1 MSELNFLF
9 RNSDARPTFGIVAP
23 FFWIGR
29 YQNLLLGI
37 RDAGLKYKANLLYFQ
52 GYYCSKDY
60 FYSDTADSFE
70 ETGTIVYE
78 LIKKG
83 MLDGLIVNTGILQ
96 EHDHKHKLLEY
107 CKRYRP
113 LPVVNV
119 GSEVMDFTNV
129 LVNNASGIR
138 SIMEHLINVHH
149 ISRIAYIRGPLDHMD
164 ANQRFV
170 TYKKV
175 LNDNNIP
182 FCEDLVSEPG
192 LWQKE
197 WAGKAARKLIEKNP
211 GTIEAFVC
219 ASDVIARGV
228 VDELRCMKIK
238 VPGDIVVTGF
248 DDDMNAQA
256 CSPGITTVN
265 QNLYGR
271 GFNAV
276 RLLIAYKNGVPLPE
290 NITVDAPVV
299 IRQSCGC
306 LPVGT
311 QASEDH
317 YLDSKSYVLTKG
329 ELLVKKIAAALRLPD
344 DEKACSYSKRCI
356 RIFTEQIENNQE
368 NVILQKF
375 MRLINQY
382 NKSENDYRVWHDVI
396 NILEC
401 NPEYLSITDP
411 DRRSLLISKTRVLLS
426 GRAEHER
433 RIYLN
438 KVKEQ
443 NAVINTLSYSFKNAL
458 TIDMLLNS
466 LETDLP
472 RMGIPVCYVCLYENS
487 QLPLENARL
496 VFVLNHNGRILL
508 PSGGILFP
516 TMELIP
522 ENFMTDN
529 LTPLVLE
536 PLYYGTNQIGYTLF
550 EFAGQE
556 KSFYKLFP
564 SQLSAA
570 LWSAIVSMKCELT
583 DSALKEVSEQLQ
595 ISRRILIDRDA
606 ELLNATSQLNLTL
619 DNLVPLNN
627 AVSKGQLT
635 ADTADELNKQ
645 CATIRAAVSTI
656 SNLLGNADIQI
667 NNVSNIPTA
676 DHNRIIRNV
685 NDALLLSKKSIVTA
699 YAVINRIKQNMQ

>member
-1 MSELNFLF
+1 MSEFNFLF
-9 RNSDARPTFGIVAP
+9 RNSDARPTFGVVTP

-29 YQNLLLGI
+29 YQDLLLGI
-37 RDAGLKYKANLLYFQ
+37 RDAGVKYKANILYFQ
-52 GYYCSKDY
+52 GYYCNKDY
-60 FYSDTADSFE
+60 FYSDTANNFE

-78 LIKKG
+78 LVQKG

-96 EHDHKHKLLEY
+96 VQDHKNKLLEY

-119 GSEVMDFTNV
+119 GSEAMDFTNV
-129 LVNNASGIR
+129 LVNNAGGIR
-138 SIMEHLINVHH
+138 SILEHLITVHH
-149 ISRIAYIRGPLDHMD
+149 ISRIAYIRGPVDHMD
-164 ANQRFV
+164 ANQRFA

-175 LNDNNIP
+175 LHENNIP
-182 FCEDLVSEPG
+182 FCEELVSEPG
-192 LWQKE
+192 LWHKD
-197 WAGKAARKLIEKNP
+197 WAGKSVRKLIEKNP
-211 GTIEAFVC
+211 GAIEAFVC
-219 ASDVIARGV
+219 ASDIIARGV
-228 VDELRCMKIK
+228 VDELKTMKIK

-276 RLLIAYKNGVPLPE
+276 RVLMAYKSGVPLPE
-290 NITVDAPVV
+290 NIIVDAPIV

-344 DEKACSYSKRCI
+344 TEKASLYSKRCI
-356 RIFTEQIENNQE
+356 KIFTEQIENNQE

-375 MRLINQY
+375 MRLIDKY
-382 NKSENDYRVWHDVI
+382 HKSENDYRVWHDVI

-401 NPEYLSITDP
+401 NPEYMSITDP
-411 DRRSLLISKTRVLLS
+411 VRRSLLISKTRILLS

-443 NAVINTLSYSFKNAL
+443 NAVINTLSYSFKHAL
-458 TIDMLLNS
+458 TFDMLLKS

-472 RMGIPVCYVCLYENS
+472 RMGIPVCYLCLYENS
-487 QLPLENARL
+487 QVPLEIARL
-496 VFVLNHNGRILL
+496 VFVLNHNGRIPL

-516 TMELIP
+516 TQELIP
-522 ENFMTDN
+522 GNFMTDN

-536 PLYYGTNQIGYTLF
+536 PLYYGTNHIGYTIF

-570 LWSAIVSMKCELT
+570 LWNSIMSSECVLA
-583 DSALKEVSEQLQ
+583 DSTLKEVSEQLQ
-595 ISRRILIDRDA
+595 ISRRMLIDREA
-606 ELLNATSQLNLTL
+606 EVLKTSSLLNQTMENLAS
-619 DNLVPLNN
+619 LNN
-627 AVSKGQLT
+627 AIPAGQLT
-635 ADTADELNKQ
+635 ADAADELSKH
-645 CATIRAAVSTI
+645 CATISAALSAI
-656 SNLLGNADIQI
+656 SNLVRNAGMIH
-667 NNVSNIPTA
+667 SNMSTIATT
-676 DHNRIIRNV
+676 DQKQTIRNV
-685 NDALLLSKKSIVTA
+685 KDALLLSKNTIVKA
-699 YAVINRIKQNMQ
+699 DAIIHRIKEQLL